1 MSSPASTLEQLMKIE
16 IKYLRSFLTNR
27 QISLRG
33 YNEKQELVQL
43 ILSYNGSNNENTNTH
58 SSTNGYNTQRL
69 SERPNFSNHRNDSPT
84 NENSRFEDNLTGS
97 SSRDSL
103 DGSSGTSSPI
113 NANESSPQTSNAS
126 QPPASSDP
134 NNKTNRRASIS
145 DIKSVKDC
153 EELSIKQ
160 IKEILSFNFV
170 DYRGCFEKSELVEKL
185 KLLYASYTKNKKAE
199 NEINQQGKAKNNK
212 SKGIS
217 SSQENLNESD
227 LCKICMDNLIDCVLI
242 DCGHMCSC
250 VKCGKLLAECPIC
263 RQFVVRVVR
272 VFKS

>member
-43 ILSYNGSNNENTNTH
+43 ILSYNGSTNQNTNTH
-58 SSTNGYNTQRL
+58 STTNGYNTQRP
-69 SERPNFSNHRNDSPT
+69 SERPNFSNHGNDSPT
-84 NENSRFEDNLTGS
+84 NENSRLEDNLTGS

-103 DGSSGTSSPI
+103 DGSSGTSSP
-113 NANESSPQTSNAS
+113 NANESSPQASNAS
-126 QPPASSDP
+126 QPPASSDS

-153 EELSIKQ
+153 EELNIKQ

-185 KLLYASYTKNKKAE
+185 KLLYVSYDKNKKAE

-212 SKGIS
+212 SKGVS
-217 SSQENLNESD
+217 SSYENLNESD